1 MRIEVSAVKGAL
13 DQVKRKIPSASA
25 KGIAVASTFIQNA
38 IKDRTRKGKSVKG
51 GGFKPYSTKPYFF
64 NIGSERNPKYKTF
77 QGGYKA
83 FRAYKGRTT
92 TPNLFFSGQML
103 GNMTFKKLSSTKGQ
117 VFFPNRTQNIKAFFN
132 DQTRPFFSVNRKEED
147 KAVDIFRKTFER
159 ELRI

>member
-13 DQVKRKIPSASA
+13 DKVKRKIPSASA
-25 KGIAVASTFIQNA
+25 KGIARAGIFIENA
-38 IKDRTRKGKSVKG
+38 IKDRTRQGTSVNG
-51 GGFKPYSTKPYFF
+51 GGFKKYSK
-64 NIGSERNPKYKTF
+64 
-77 QGGYKA
+77 GYAKV
-83 FRAYKGRTT
+83 RAKRGATL
-92 TPNLFFSGQML
+92 TPNLFFTGQML

-132 DQTRPFFSVNRKEED
+132 DQSRPFFSVNRQEED

>member
-1 MRIEVSAVKGAL
+1 MVTVNMQIEVSAVKGAL
-13 DQVKRKIPSASA
+13 DQIKRKIPSASA

-38 IKDRTRKGKSVKG
+38 IKDRTRKGRSVKG
-51 GGFKPYSTKPYFF
+51 GAFKPYSKSYREVRAKR
-64 NIGSERNPKYKTF
+64 GSSL
-77 QGGYKA
+77 
-83 FRAYKGRTT
+83 

-132 DQTRPFFSVNRKEED
+132 DEGRPFFSVNRAEED
-147 KAVDIFRKTFER
+147 KAVEVFKKTFER

>member
-38 IKDRTRKGKSVKG
+38 IKDRTRQGKSVNG
-51 GGFKPYSTKPYFF
+51 GGFKSYSK
-64 NIGSERNPKYKTF
+64 
-77 QGGYKA
+77 GYARKRSQRGA
-83 FRAYKGRTT
+83 TL
-92 TPNLFFSGQML
+92 TPNLFFTGQML
-103 GNMTFKKLSSTKGQ
+103 GNMSFKKLSSTKGQ

-132 DQTRPFFSVNRKEED
+132 DQSRPFFSVNRQEED

>member
-38 IKDRTRKGKSVKG
+38 IKDRTRQGKSVNG
-51 GGFKPYSTKPYFF
+51 GGFKPYSK
-64 NIGSERNPKYKTF
+64 KYRKV
-77 QGGYKA
+77 
-83 FRAYKGRTT
+83 RAKRGATL

-103 GNMTFKKLSSTKGQ
+103 GNMSFKKLSSTKGQ

-132 DQTRPFFSVNRKEED
+132 DQSRPFFSVNTKEED
-147 KAVDIFRKTFER
+147 RAVEIFRKTFER

>member
-25 KGIAVASTFIQNA
+25 KGIARAGIFIENA
-38 IKDRTRKGKSVKG
+38 IKDRTRQGKSVNG
-51 GGFKPYSTKPYFF
+51 GGFKRYSK
-64 NIGSERNPKYKTF
+64 
-77 QGGYKA
+77 GYARK
-83 FRAYKGRTT
+83 RAKRGATL
-92 TPNLFFSGQML
+92 TPNLFFTGEML
-103 GNMTFKKLSSTKGQ
+103 GNMSFKKLSSTKGQ

-132 DQTRPFFSVNRKEED
+132 DQSRPFFSVNTKEED